1 MSRCLGSNP
10 SASATKTSQHRPQR
24 GDHVPA
30 DMELAGLEALTPA
43 GERVKLAGFWASRPV
58 VLVLLR
64 HFG

>member
-1 MSRCLGSNP
+1 
-10 SASATKTSQHRPQR
+10 
-24 GDHVPA
+24 
-30 DMELAGLEALTPA
+30 MELAGLEALTPA